1 MKHSTLHMTFVAWVA
16 AGLLL
21 LPLGCASMPDDV
33 ELERPS
39 MLPSVSDS
47 APHGHVQSSMLPS
60 VSAKSI
66 DALKKENEFLRSEL
80 ISVWDTLAQAEQ
92 ARTENQ
98 EASQQVIADL
108 QAQVG
113 EFQVVMQAQDES
125 IKKAKRTLRNLNR
138 SVTKQGK
145 ILQEIGRR
153 STRADPGPIPA
164 PSSGAFTPPKTSQPP
179 PKASQ
184 LVVPEET
191 ILSALPTV
199 DLNTA
204 SAAALV
210 RGLSLTR
217 QEAKEIITHRPY
229 KRIGELVSMNVIPK
243 ATFDRIRKQLVI
255 STPSK

>member
-1 MKHSTLHMTFVAWVA
+1 MKHSTLHTTFVSWIA
-16 AGLLL
+16 AGLLSL
-21 LPLGCASMPDDV
+21 SLGCAGTPNDADLKEPLV
-33 ELERPS
+33 P
-39 MLPSVSDS
+39 PSVLDT
-47 APHGHVQSSMLPS
+47 
-60 VSAKSI
+60 SI

-113 EFQVVMQAQDES
+113 GFQVVMQAQDES
-125 IKKAKRTLRNLNR
+125 IKKAKRTLRDLNR
-138 SVTKQGK
+138 SVTRQGK
-145 ILQEIGRR
+145 ILQELGRR
-153 STRADPGPIPA
+153 STRADPDPVPA
-164 PSSGAFTPPKTSQPP
+164 PPVALTPPKTPQPIP
-179 PKASQ
+179 SKTPQPIVS
-184 LVVPEET
+184 EET
-191 ILSALPTV
+191 LLSALPTV

-217 QEAKEIITHRPY
+217 QEAKKIIKHRPY

-255 STPSK
+255 SVPAE

>member
-1 MKHSTLHMTFVAWVA
+1 MKHSTLHTTFVLWVA
-16 AGLLL
+16 AGLLSI
-21 LPLGCASMPDDV
+21 PLGCAGTPNDA
-33 ELERPS
+33 ELKE
-39 MLPSVSDS
+39 PSVLD
-47 APHGHVQSSMLPS
+47 M
-60 VSAKSI
+60 SI
-66 DALKKENEFLRSEL
+66 DALKKENESLRSEL
-80 ISVWDTLAQAEQ
+80 ISVWNTLAQAEQ
-92 ARTENQ
+92 ARTEDQ

-108 QAQVG
+108 QAQVDD
-113 EFQVVMQAQDES
+113 FQVVMQAQDES

-145 ILQEIGRR
+145 ILQELGRR
-153 STRADPGPIPA
+153 STRADPDPVPA
-164 PSSGAFTPPKTSQPP
+164 PPVALTPPKTPQPP

-217 QEAKEIITHRPY
+217 QEAKEMIKHRPY

-255 STPSK
+255 SVPAE

>member
-47 APHGHVQSSMLPS
+47 APHGPVQSSMPPS

-125 IKKAKRTLRNLNR
+125 IKKAKRTLRDLKR

-153 STRADPGPIPA
+153 STRVDPDPVPV
-164 PSSGAFTPPKTSQPP
+164 PPVALTP